1 MTKIIRILL
10 CLCFIVNLAAIVSA
24 AEESY
29 TIFDD
34 KSLLEG
40 YAKKYAEEPK
50 KTLIAMIRDDTL
62 APYKTA
68 AAIRVFN
75 KNFSQIVFS
84 REKKLIEKWL
94 LRRFARTDSIF
105 VEIEVLH
112 TLCKLDRYKYF
123 KSMIPNLIRR
133 MDHYNKT
140 ANELAYNYILD
151 VIQEGQGKSREARI
165 VFNMIRKMLFLSR
178 KKLKNITE
186 PGERLK
192 QKIELLRWSVKIL
205 GTEELK
211 RLPPEVLHLF

>member
-1 MTKIIRILL
+1 MRVLLFL
-10 CLCFIVNLAAIVSA
+10 CLAFNLVAIAFA
-24 AEESY
+24 AEEGY

-40 YAKKYAEEPK
+40 YSEKYANETKE
-50 KTLIAMIRDDTL
+50 TLIAMIQDDTL

-68 AAIRVFN
+68 AAIRVLN

-84 REKKLIEKWL
+84 KEKILIEKSL

-112 TLCKLDRYKYF
+112 TLCKMDRYKYF
-123 KSMIPNLIRR
+123 KSMVPNLIRR

-140 ANELAYNYILD
+140 ANQLAYLYTLD
-151 VIQEGQGKSREARI
+151 IIQSEPGKSREARI
-165 VFNMIRKMLFLSR
+165 VFNMLRKMLFLSR

-192 QKIELLRWSVKIL
+192 QKIELLRWSIKIL